1 MRAILPALGHMMDT
15 RYVRA
20 EKVMEVISLALVA
33 RMNVILFGPGG
44 HAKSE
49 VADDVGRMIQGA
61 SSGVVMFGEG
71 MTEDKLWGG
80 INLNKLNDP
89 KDKRIEY
96 YLERS
101 FLDWDIAVFEE
112 IFDAPV
118 NVLMALKYVLTSG
131 QYNSGWQQF
140 PMKTFSIIAAT
151 NREPH
156 EVASMGPS
164 AQALIERFLQLRVEW
179 EQYDV
184 RDFSDLFSVVTHRA
198 TNLPKM
204 SLQELLDYQERAK
217 NMDIPHSVQDTLA
230 SLVGAAATK
239 GINISPRTAVL
250 CLRLLRASAA
260 IKERDKVAIDDI
272 MAIQYL
278 PGCDD
283 LTSSMAQDLKD
294 AADRAKA
301 SEIIDK
307 YLANYRELEAAS
319 HTIKQTPI
327 SLLQHKKRIRMEIQA
342 LMRERVPESVVGTR
356 DNLLEALTVLANNL
370 GEKAEETVRLA

>member
-1 MRAILPALGHMMDT
+1 MRAILPVMGNMLDT
-15 RYVRA
+15 RYVKA
-20 EKVMEVISLALVA
+20 EKIMEVVSLALVA
-33 RMNVILFGPGG
+33 KMNVILFGPGG

-49 VADDVGRMIQGA
+49 VADDIAQMIDGV

-131 QYNSGWQQF
+131 QYNSGWQKF
-140 PMKTFSIIAAT
+140 PMRTFSIIAAT

-156 EVASMGPS
+156 EVAGMGPS

-179 EQYDV
+179 EKYEMD
-184 RDFSDLFSVVTHRA
+184 DFSELFSVVTHRA
-198 TNLPKM
+198 SIPKM
-204 SLQELLDYQERAK
+204 SLRELREYQEHAK
-217 NMDIPHSVQDTLA
+217 DLEIPRSVLDTLA
-230 SLVGAAATK
+230 SLVGNAATK

-250 CLRLLRASAA
+250 CLRMLRASAA
-260 IKERDKVAIDDI
+260 IKGRNKVMVDDI

-283 LTSSMAQDLKD
+283 LTGSMAQDLRD
-294 AADRAKA
+294 AADRAAA
-301 SEIIDK
+301 SELIDK
-307 YLANYRELEAAS
+307 HLDAYRELEAES
-319 HTIKQTPI
+319 NSIKQTPI
-327 SLLQHKKRIRMEIQA
+327 PLLQLKKRVKMEITA

-356 DNLLEALTVLANNL
+356 DNLVEALTALANKL
-370 GEKAEETVRLA
+370 EEAAERNVRV